1 MKEYKNFCDNAN
13 KRCFSFGKFCY
24 GEHLYTK
31 AVEYNTDTSTH
42 YPTEEGNDIVRAYDN
57 RNHKK

>member
-1 MKEYKNFCDNAN
+1 MKEYKNFCDNTN
-13 KRCFSFGKFCY
+13 KRCFSLGKFCY

-42 YPTEEGNDIVRAYDN
+42 YPTEEGNDIVRTYG
-57 RNHKK
+57 K